1 MNKDIHS
8 VDEFEK
14 ECYDVLNQDIE
25 TIKNEMLYEKYQKNA
40 HLSSMLLELIEATS
54 LLTNNPI
61 A

>member
-1 MNKDIHS
+1 MNKEIHS
-8 VDEFEK
+8 VDKFEK
-14 ECYDVLNQDIE
+14 ECYDILNQDIE

-40 HLSSMLLELIEATS
+40 HLSSMLLDLIEATS

>member
-1 MNKDIHS
+1 MNKEIHS